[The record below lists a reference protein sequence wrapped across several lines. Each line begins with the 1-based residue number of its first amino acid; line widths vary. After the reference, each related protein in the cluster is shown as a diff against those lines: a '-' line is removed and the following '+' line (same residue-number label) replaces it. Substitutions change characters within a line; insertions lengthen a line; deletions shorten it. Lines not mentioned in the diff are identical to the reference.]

1 MADPNVKNVS
11 AAQVNKSLAANYS
24 YIKKSSEKT
33 INNSFGNLMQ
43 NSLNKMTDLSNKQNT
58 SEKVT
63 VRRSQVEY
71 IVRGAK
77 HTGDG
82 KAVDESTMTGSLKAL
97 TGEVKAV
104 VCAVLDMTDEEL
116 ERYLA
121 ENGMCVMDLLLQ
133 NNLADFVADV
143 AADGDS
149 LKLITDSN
157 LSEKFSELGDELKK
171 LVATAAQ
178 DMDISVEEL
187 NKYIQSTDF
196 TDVSNVEPADEVVDI
211 QSTDFTD
218 VSNVEPADEVVDIQ
232 STDFTDVSNA
242 ESADEVVGTIDKTAD
257 TDELLSRRQN
267 NPELENNG
275 SAVEEPELGLEDKIT
290 VASGEDD
297 ASQSGTFQKSDE
309 SLSGQF
315 LNTLIE
321 NVDNAVQ
328 AKEDFK
334 GYSVNSENIV
344 RQLVDAIKVNV
355 NSSFSEMELQLQPEN
370 LGKLNLVIA
379 SRDGIITAQFM
390 AENDVV
396 KSAIENQ
403 IVMLKDNFEQQGLK
417 VEAVEVM
424 VQTHGFEMGKNLEG
438 RGDNSQDDDD
448 RHRTSRI
455 LTLEEINAIIGDDE
469 AADEDVLAAEMLRA
483 SGGNVDYLI

>member
-1 MADPNVKNVS
+1 MANPNVKNVA
-11 AAQVNKSLAANYS
+11 AAQVNKSIAANYS

-43 NSLNKMTDLSNKQNT
+43 NSLNKMADSSGKLDTSN
-58 SEKVT
+58 KVT

-82 KAVDESTMTGSLKAL
+82 KAVDESVMTGSLKAL

-104 VCAVLDMTDEEL
+104 VCAILDMTDEEL
-116 ERYLA
+116 EKYLA
-121 ENGMCVMDLLLQ
+121 ENGMCVTDLLVQ

-143 AADGDS
+143 VADGDS
-149 LKLITDSN
+149 LKLLTDSN
-157 LSEKFSELGDELKK
+157 LSETFSELSDELKN
-171 LVATAAQ
+171 LVATVAQ
-178 DMDISVEEL
+178 DTGISVEEL

-196 TDVSNVEPADEVVDI
+196 TDMSR
-211 QSTDFTD
+211 
-218 VSNVEPADEVVDIQ
+218 
-232 STDFTDVSNA
+232 A
-242 ESADEVVGTIDKTAD
+242 ELTDEVVGTADRAVD
-257 TDELLSRRQN
+257 TDEFLRHQQN
-267 NPELENNG
+267 NLELENNG
-275 SAVEEPELGLEDKIT
+275 SAAEESELKLEDKIT
-290 VASGEDD
+290 VASSEDD
-297 ASQSGTFQKSDE
+297 EPQSGTFQKSDE

-370 LGKLNLVIA
+370 LGKLNLVIS

-417 VEAVEVM
+417 VDAVEVT

-438 RGDNSQDDDD
+438 REDNPQDDDD
-448 RHRTSRI
+448 RHRTSRM

>member
-1 MADPNVKNVS
+1 
-11 AAQVNKSLAANYS
+11 
-24 YIKKSSEKT
+24 
-33 INNSFGNLMQ
+33 
-43 NSLNKMTDLSNKQNT
+43 
-58 SEKVT
+58 
-63 VRRSQVEY
+63 
-71 IVRGAK
+71 
-77 HTGDG
+77 
-82 KAVDESTMTGSLKAL
+82 
-97 TGEVKAV
+97 
-104 VCAVLDMTDEEL
+104 MTDEEL

-187 NKYIQSTDF
+187 NKY
-196 TDVSNVEPADEVVDI
+196 I

>member
-1 MADPNVKNVS
+1 MADPNVKNVA

-43 NSLNKMTDLSNKQNT
+43 NSLNKMTDSSNKQNT
-58 SEKVT
+58 PDKVT

-149 LKLITDSN
+149 LKLLTDSK
-157 LSEKFSELGDELKK
+157 LSETFSELGDALKN
-171 LVATAAQ
+171 LVVTAAQ

-187 NKYIQSTDF
+187 NKYIQS
-196 TDVSNVEPADEVVDI
+196 I
-211 QSTDFTD
+211 
-218 VSNVEPADEVVDIQ
+218 
-232 STDFTDVSNA
+232 DFTDVSNA
-242 ESADEVVGTIDKTAD
+242 EPADEVVGTIDKTAD
-257 TDELLSRRQN
+257 TDELLNRRQN

-275 SAVEEPELGLEDKIT
+275 SAPEEPELMLEDKIT
-290 VASGEDD
+290 VAPGEDD
-297 ASQSGTFQKSDE
+297 ESQSGTFQKSDE

-334 GYSVNSENIV
+334 GYTVNSENIV

-370 LGKLNLVIA
+370 LGKLNLVIT

-396 KSAIENQ
+396 KNAIENQ

-438 RGDNSQDDDD
+438 RGDNPQDDDD

>member
-1 MADPNVKNVS
+1 MADPNVKNVA

-24 YIKKSSEKT
+24 YIRKGSEKT

-43 NSLNKMTDLSNKQNT
+43 NSLNKMTDSSDKQNIP
-58 SEKVT
+58 EKVT
-63 VRRSQVEY
+63 VRRSQIEY

-116 ERYLA
+116 EKYLA

-149 LKLITDSN
+149 LKLLTDSR
-157 LSEKFSELGDELKK
+157 LSETFSELSDELKN

-196 TDVSNVEPADEVVDI
+196 TDVSNAEPADEVV
-211 QSTDFTD
+211 
-218 VSNVEPADEVVDIQ
+218 V
-232 STDFTDVSNA
+232 
-242 ESADEVVGTIDKTAD
+242 TIDKTAD
-257 TDELLSRRQN
+257 TDELLSHRQN
-267 NPELENNG
+267 NTEVENNG
-275 SAVEEPELGLEDKIT
+275 SAAKEPELRLEDKLT
-290 VASGEDD
+290 VASSEDD
-297 ASQSGTFQKSDE
+297 ESQSGTFQKSDE

-370 LGKLNLVIA
+370 LGKLNLVIS

-438 RGDNSQDDDD
+438 RGDDQQDDAD

-469 AADEDVLAAEMLRA
+469 ATDEDVLAAEMLRA

>member
-149 LKLITDSN
+149 LKFITDSN

-196 TDVSNVEPADEVVDI
+196 TDVSNE
-211 QSTDFTD
+211 
-218 VSNVEPADEVVDIQ
+218 EPADEVVDIQ

-344 RQLVDAIKVNV
+344 RQLVDAIKINV

-417 VEAVEVM
+417 VEAVGVM

>member
-133 NNLADFVADV
+133 NKLADFVADV

-157 LSEKFSELGDELKK
+157 LSETFSELGDELKK

-187 NKYIQSTDF
+187 NKYIQSTNF
-196 TDVSNVEPADEVVDI
+196 TDVSNA
-211 QSTDFTD
+211 
-218 VSNVEPADEVVDIQ
+218 EPADEVVDIQ

-344 RQLVDAIKVNV
+344 RQLVDAIKINV

>member
-43 NSLNKMTDLSNKQNT
+43 NSLNKMADLSNKQNT

-187 NKYIQSTDF
+187 NKY
-196 TDVSNVEPADEVVDI
+196 
-211 QSTDFTD
+211 
-218 VSNVEPADEVVDIQ
+218 IQ

-469 AADEDVLAAEMLRA
+469 ATDEDVLAAEMLRA

>member
-149 LKLITDSN
+149 LKFITDSN

-196 TDVSNVEPADEVVDI
+196 TDVSNEEP
-211 QSTDFTD
+211 
-218 VSNVEPADEVVDIQ
+218 
-232 STDFTDVSNA
+232 
-242 ESADEVVGTIDKTAD
+242 ADEVVGTIDKTAD

-344 RQLVDAIKVNV
+344 RQLVDAIKINV

-417 VEAVEVM
+417 VEAVGVM

>member
-1 MADPNVKNVS
+1 MADPNVKNV
-11 AAQVNKSLAANYS
+11 ADAQVNKSIAANYS
-24 YIKKSSEKT
+24 YIKKNSEKT

-43 NSLNKMTDLSNKQNT
+43 NSLNKMTDSSDKQNT
-58 SEKVT
+58 PEKVT

-157 LSEKFSELGDELKK
+157 LSETFSELGDELKK

-178 DMDISVEEL
+178 EMDISVEEL

-196 TDVSNVEPADEVVDI
+196 TDVSNEEP
-211 QSTDFTD
+211 
-218 VSNVEPADEVVDIQ
+218 
-232 STDFTDVSNA
+232 
-242 ESADEVVGTIDKTAD
+242 ADEVVGTIDKTADTAD

-267 NPELENNG
+267 NPELDKDNNG

-290 VASGEDD
+290 VAPGEDD

>member
-24 YIKKSSEKT
+24 YIRKSSEKT

-196 TDVSNVEPADEVVDI
+196 TDVSN
-211 QSTDFTD
+211 
-218 VSNVEPADEVVDIQ
+218 
-232 STDFTDVSNA
+232 A

-290 VASGEDD
+290 VAPGEDD

>member
-43 NSLNKMTDLSNKQNT
+43 NSLNKMTDSSDKQNT
-58 SEKVT
+58 PEKVT

-157 LSEKFSELGDELKK
+157 LSETFSELGDELKK

-178 DMDISVEEL
+178 EMDISVEEL

-196 TDVSNVEPADEVVDI
+196 TDVSNEEP
-211 QSTDFTD
+211 
-218 VSNVEPADEVVDIQ
+218 
-232 STDFTDVSNA
+232 
-242 ESADEVVGTIDKTAD
+242 ADEVVGTIDKTAD
-257 TDELLSRRQN
+257 TDDTDELLSRRQN
-267 NPELENNG
+267 NPELDKDNNG

-344 RQLVDAIKVNV
+344 RQLVDAIKINV

>member
-1 MADPNVKNVS
+1 MTMADPNVKNVS

-43 NSLNKMTDLSNKQNT
+43 NSLNKMTDSSDKQNT
-58 SEKVT
+58 PEKVT

-133 NNLADFVADV
+133 NNLADFVTDV

-157 LSEKFSELGDELKK
+157 LSETFSELGDELKK

-178 DMDISVEEL
+178 EMDISVEEL

-196 TDVSNVEPADEVVDI
+196 TDVSNEEP
-211 QSTDFTD
+211 
-218 VSNVEPADEVVDIQ
+218 
-232 STDFTDVSNA
+232 
-242 ESADEVVGTIDKTAD
+242 ADEVVGTIDKTAD
-257 TDELLSRRQN
+257 TADTDGLLSRRQN
-267 NPELENNG
+267 NPELDKDNNG

-290 VASGEDD
+290 VAPGEDD

-344 RQLVDAIKVNV
+344 RQLVDAIKINV

>member
-1 MADPNVKNVS
+1 MADPNVKNV
-11 AAQVNKSLAANYS
+11 ADAQVNKSIAANYS
-24 YIKKSSEKT
+24 YIKKNSEKT

-43 NSLNKMTDLSNKQNT
+43 NSLNKMTDSSDKQNT
-58 SEKVT
+58 PEKVT

-133 NNLADFVADV
+133 NNLADFVTDV

-157 LSEKFSELGDELKK
+157 LSETFSELGDELKK

-178 DMDISVEEL
+178 EMDISVEEL

-196 TDVSNVEPADEVVDI
+196 TDVSNEEP
-211 QSTDFTD
+211 
-218 VSNVEPADEVVDIQ
+218 
-232 STDFTDVSNA
+232 
-242 ESADEVVGTIDKTAD
+242 ADEVVGTIDKTADTAD

-267 NPELENNG
+267 NPELDKDNNG

-344 RQLVDAIKVNV
+344 RQLVDAIKINV

-379 SRDGIITAQFM
+379 SREGIITAQFM

>member
-1 MADPNVKNVS
+1 MADPNVKNVIT

-33 INNSFGNLMQ
+33 IDNSFGNLMQ
-43 NSLNKMTDLSNKQNT
+43 NSLDKMTDSSNKQNT
-58 SEKVT
+58 PEKVT

-121 ENGMCVMDLLLQ
+121 ENGMCVMDLLFQ

-149 LKLITDSN
+149 LKLLTDSK
-157 LSEKFSELGDELKK
+157 LSETFSELGDALKN
-171 LVATAAQ
+171 LVVTAAQ

-187 NKYIQSTDF
+187 NKYIQSTD
-196 TDVSNVEPADEVVDI
+196 I
-211 QSTDFTD
+211 
-218 VSNVEPADEVVDIQ
+218 
-232 STDFTDVSNA
+232 TDVSNA
-242 ESADEVVGTIDKTAD
+242 EPADEVVGTIDKTAD

-275 SAVEEPELGLEDKIT
+275 SAAEKPELMLEDKIT
-290 VASGEDD
+290 VDPGEDD
-297 ASQSGTFQKSDE
+297 ESHSGTFQKSDE
-309 SLSGQF
+309 SLSGHF

-334 GYSVNSENIV
+334 GYTVNSENIV

-370 LGKLNLVIA
+370 LGKLNLVIT

-438 RGDNSQDDDD
+438 RGDNPQDDDD

-469 AADEDVLAAEMLRA
+469 AADKDVLAAEMLRA

>member
-1 MADPNVKNVS
+1 MADPNVKNVA

-43 NSLNKMTDLSNKQNT
+43 NSLNKMTDSSNKQNT

-157 LSEKFSELGDELKK
+157 LSETFSELGDELKK

-196 TDVSNVEPADEVVDI
+196 TDVSNAEPADEVVDI
-211 QSTDFTD
+211 Q
-218 VSNVEPADEVVDIQ
+218 
-232 STDFTDVSNA
+232 
-242 ESADEVVGTIDKTAD
+242 
-257 TDELLSRRQN
+257 
-267 NPELENNG
+267 
-275 SAVEEPELGLEDKIT
+275 
-290 VASGEDD
+290 
-297 ASQSGTFQKSDE
+297 
-309 SLSGQF
+309 
-315 LNTLIE
+315 
-321 NVDNAVQ
+321 
-328 AKEDFK
+328 
-334 GYSVNSENIV
+334 
-344 RQLVDAIKVNV
+344 
-355 NSSFSEMELQLQPEN
+355 
-370 LGKLNLVIA
+370 
-379 SRDGIITAQFM
+379 
-390 AENDVV
+390 
-396 KSAIENQ
+396 
-403 IVMLKDNFEQQGLK
+403 
-417 VEAVEVM
+417 
-424 VQTHGFEMGKNLEG
+424 
-438 RGDNSQDDDD
+438 
-448 RHRTSRI
+448 
-455 LTLEEINAIIGDDE
+455 
-469 AADEDVLAAEMLRA
+469 
-483 SGGNVDYLI
+483 

>member
-43 NSLNKMTDLSNKQNT
+43 NSLNKMTDSSDKQNT
-58 SEKVT
+58 PEKVT

-97 TGEVKAV
+97 TGEVKAI

-157 LSEKFSELGDELKK
+157 LSETFSELGDELKK

-178 DMDISVEEL
+178 EMDISVEEL
-187 NKYIQSTDF
+187 NKY
-196 TDVSNVEPADEVVDI
+196 
-211 QSTDFTD
+211 
-218 VSNVEPADEVVDIQ
+218 IQ

-344 RQLVDAIKVNV
+344 RQLVDAIKINV

>member
-1 MADPNVKNVS
+1 MADPNVKNVA

-43 NSLNKMTDLSNKQNT
+43 NSLNKMTDSSNKQNT

-157 LSEKFSELGDELKK
+157 LSETFSELGDELKK

-196 TDVSNVEPADEVVDI
+196 TDVSNA
-211 QSTDFTD
+211 
-218 VSNVEPADEVVDIQ
+218 EPADEVVDIQ

-290 VASGEDD
+290 VASSEDD

-379 SRDGIITAQFM
+379 SRGGIITAQFM

-403 IVMLKDNFEQQGLK
+403 IVMLKDNFEQQG
-417 VEAVEVM
+417 
-424 VQTHGFEMGKNLEG
+424 Q
-438 RGDNSQDDDD
+438 
-448 RHRTSRI
+448 
-455 LTLEEINAIIGDDE
+455 IG
-469 AADEDVLAAEMLRA
+469 RA
-483 SGGNVDYLI
+483 SCRERV

>member
-157 LSEKFSELGDELKK
+157 LSEKFSGLGDELKK

-187 NKYIQSTDF
+187 NKY
-196 TDVSNVEPADEVVDI
+196 
-211 QSTDFTD
+211 
-218 VSNVEPADEVVDIQ
+218 IQ

-344 RQLVDAIKVNV
+344 RQLVDAIKINV

-424 VQTHGFEMGKNLEG
+424 VQTHGFEMGKNLDG

>member
-1 MADPNVKNVS
+1 MADPNVKNV
-11 AAQVNKSLAANYS
+11 ADARVDKSIAANYS
-24 YIKKSSEKT
+24 YIKKNSEKT

-43 NSLNKMTDLSNKQNT
+43 NSLNKMTDSSDKQNT
-58 SEKVT
+58 PEKVT

-121 ENGMCVMDLLLQ
+121 ENGMCVMDLFLQ
-133 NNLADFVADV
+133 NNLADFVTDV

-157 LSEKFSELGDELKK
+157 LSETFSELGDELKK

-178 DMDISVEEL
+178 EMDISVEEL

-196 TDVSNVEPADEVVDI
+196 TDVSNEEP
-211 QSTDFTD
+211 
-218 VSNVEPADEVVDIQ
+218 
-232 STDFTDVSNA
+232 
-242 ESADEVVGTIDKTAD
+242 ADEVVGTIDKTADTAD

-267 NPELENNG
+267 NPELDKDNNG

-290 VASGEDD
+290 VAPGEDD

-379 SRDGIITAQFM
+379 SRGGIITAQFM

-469 AADEDVLAAEMLRA
+469 ATDEDVLAAEMLRA

>member
-1 MADPNVKNVS
+1 MANPNVKNVA
-11 AAQVNKSLAANYS
+11 AAQVNKSIAANYS

-43 NSLNKMTDLSNKQNT
+43 NSLNKMADSSGKLDTSN
-58 SEKVT
+58 KVT

-82 KAVDESTMTGSLKAL
+82 KAVDESVMTGSLKAL
-97 TGEVKAV
+97 TGEVKSV
-104 VCAVLDMTDEEL
+104 VCAILDMTDEEL
-116 ERYLA
+116 EKYLA
-121 ENGMCVMDLLLQ
+121 ENGMCVTDLLVQ

-143 AADGDS
+143 VADGDS
-149 LKLITDSN
+149 LKLLTDSN
-157 LSEKFSELGDELKK
+157 LSETFSELSDELKN
-171 LVATAAQ
+171 LVATVAQ
-178 DMDISVEEL
+178 DTGISVEEL

-196 TDVSNVEPADEVVDI
+196 TDMSR
-211 QSTDFTD
+211 
-218 VSNVEPADEVVDIQ
+218 
-232 STDFTDVSNA
+232 A
-242 ESADEVVGTIDKTAD
+242 ELTDEVVGTADRAVD
-257 TDELLSRRQN
+257 TDEFLRHQQN
-267 NPELENNG
+267 NLELENNG
-275 SAVEEPELGLEDKIT
+275 SAAEESELKLEDKIT
-290 VASGEDD
+290 VASSEDD
-297 ASQSGTFQKSDE
+297 ESQSGTFQKSDE

-370 LGKLNLVIA
+370 LGKLNLVIS

-417 VEAVEVM
+417 VDAVEVT

-438 RGDNSQDDDD
+438 REDNPQDDDD
-448 RHRTSRI
+448 RHRTSRM

>member
-1 MADPNVKNVS
+1 MANPNVKNVA
-11 AAQVNKSLAANYS
+11 AAQVNKSIAANYS

-43 NSLNKMTDLSNKQNT
+43 NSLNKMADSSGKLDTSN
-58 SEKVT
+58 KVT

-82 KAVDESTMTGSLKAL
+82 KAVDESVMTGSLKAL
-97 TGEVKAV
+97 TGEIKAV
-104 VCAVLDMTDEEL
+104 VCAILDMTDEEL
-116 ERYLA
+116 EKYLA
-121 ENGMCVMDLLLQ
+121 ENGMCVTDLLVQ

-143 AADGDS
+143 VADGDS
-149 LKLITDSN
+149 LKLLTDSN
-157 LSEKFSELGDELKK
+157 LSETFSELSDELKN
-171 LVATAAQ
+171 LVATVAQ
-178 DMDISVEEL
+178 DTGISVEEL

-196 TDVSNVEPADEVVDI
+196 TDMSR
-211 QSTDFTD
+211 
-218 VSNVEPADEVVDIQ
+218 
-232 STDFTDVSNA
+232 A
-242 ESADEVVGTIDKTAD
+242 ELTDEVVGTADRAVD
-257 TDELLSRRQN
+257 TDEFLRHQQN
-267 NPELENNG
+267 NLELENNG
-275 SAVEEPELGLEDKIT
+275 SAAEESELKLEDKIT
-290 VASGEDD
+290 VALSEDD
-297 ASQSGTFQKSDE
+297 EPQSGTFQKSDE

-370 LGKLNLVIA
+370 LGKLNLVIS

-417 VEAVEVM
+417 VDAVEVT

-438 RGDNSQDDDD
+438 REDNPQDDDD
-448 RHRTSRI
+448 RHRTSRM

>member
-1 MADPNVKNVS
+1 MADPNVKNVA

-43 NSLNKMTDLSNKQNT
+43 NSLNKMTDSANKQNT

-157 LSEKFSELGDELKK
+157 LSETFSELGDELKK

-187 NKYIQSTDF
+187 NKY
-196 TDVSNVEPADEVVDI
+196 
-211 QSTDFTD
+211 
-218 VSNVEPADEVVDIQ
+218 IQ

-290 VASGEDD
+290 VASSEDD

-379 SRDGIITAQFM
+379 SRGGIITAQFM

-455 LTLEEINAIIGDDE
+455 LTLEEINAIIGDDK

>member
-24 YIKKSSEKT
+24 YIRKSSEKT

-196 TDVSNVEPADEVVDI
+196 TDVSN
-211 QSTDFTD
+211 
-218 VSNVEPADEVVDIQ
+218 
-232 STDFTDVSNA
+232 A

-290 VASGEDD
+290 IASGEDD

-344 RQLVDAIKVNV
+344 RQLVDAIKINV

>member
-1 MADPNVKNVS
+1 MANQNVKNVA
-11 AAQVNKSLAANYS
+11 AAQVNKSLAGNYS

-43 NSLNKMTDLSNKQNT
+43 NSLNKMADSSNKQNT
-58 SEKVT
+58 PEKVT

-82 KAVDESTMTGSLKAL
+82 KAVDESVMTGSLKAL

-104 VCAVLDMTDEEL
+104 VCAILDMTDEEL
-116 ERYLA
+116 EKYLA
-121 ENGMCVMDLLLQ
+121 ENGMCVTDLLVQ

-143 AADGDS
+143 VADGDS
-149 LKLITDSN
+149 LKLLTDSN
-157 LSEKFSELGDELKK
+157 LSETFSELSDELKN
-171 LVATAAQ
+171 LVATVAQ
-178 DMDISVEEL
+178 DTGISVEEL

-196 TDVSNVEPADEVVDI
+196 TDMSK
-211 QSTDFTD
+211 
-218 VSNVEPADEVVDIQ
+218 
-232 STDFTDVSNA
+232 A
-242 ESADEVVGTIDKTAD
+242 EFADEVVGTTDKAVD
-257 TDELLSRRQN
+257 TDEFLRNRQN
-267 NPELENNG
+267 NLELENNG
-275 SAVEEPELGLEDKIT
+275 SAAEEPDLKLEDKIT
-290 VASGEDD
+290 VASSEDD
-297 ASQSGTFQKSDE
+297 ESQSGTFQKSDE

-334 GYSVNSENIV
+334 GYSVNAENIV

-370 LGKLNLVIA
+370 LGKLNLVIS

-396 KSAIENQ
+396 KNAIENQ

-417 VEAVEVM
+417 VDAVEVT

-438 RGDNSQDDDD
+438 REDNPQDDDD
-448 RHRTSRI
+448 RRRTSRM

>member
-1 MADPNVKNVS
+1 MADPNVKNV
-11 AAQVNKSLAANYS
+11 ADAQVNKSIAANYS
-24 YIKKSSEKT
+24 YIKKNSEKT

-43 NSLNKMTDLSNKQNT
+43 NSLNKMTDSSDKQNT
-58 SEKVT
+58 PEKVT
-63 VRRSQVEY
+63 ARRSQVEY

-133 NNLADFVADV
+133 NNLADFVTDV

-157 LSEKFSELGDELKK
+157 LSETFSELGDELKK

-178 DMDISVEEL
+178 EMDISVEEL

-196 TDVSNVEPADEVVDI
+196 TDVSNEEPV
-211 QSTDFTD
+211 
-218 VSNVEPADEVVDIQ
+218 
-232 STDFTDVSNA
+232 
-242 ESADEVVGTIDKTAD
+242 DEVVGTIDKTADTAD

-267 NPELENNG
+267 NPELDKDNNG

-290 VASGEDD
+290 VAPGEDD

>member
-33 INNSFGNLMQ
+33 IDNSFGNLMQ
-43 NSLNKMTDLSNKQNT
+43 NSLNKMTDSSNKQNA
-58 SEKVT
+58 SGKVT

-157 LSEKFSELGDELKK
+157 LSETFSELGDELKK

-196 TDVSNVEPADEVVDI
+196 TDVSNA
-211 QSTDFTD
+211 
-218 VSNVEPADEVVDIQ
+218 EPADEVVDIQ

-290 VASGEDD
+290 VASSEDD

-379 SRDGIITAQFM
+379 SRGGIITAQFM
-390 AENDVV
+390 DENDVV

-403 IVMLKDNFEQQGLK
+403 IVMLKYNFEQQGLK
-417 VEAVEVM
+417 VEAVEDM

>member
-1 MADPNVKNVS
+1 MADPNVKNVA

-33 INNSFGNLMQ
+33 IDNSFGNFMQ
-43 NSLNKMTDLSNKQNT
+43 NSLDKMTDSSNKQNT
-58 SEKVT
+58 PEKVT

-149 LKLITDSN
+149 FKLITDSK
-157 LSEKFSELGDELKK
+157 LSETFSELGDELKN
-171 LVATAAQ
+171 LVATVAQ
-178 DMDISVEEL
+178 DLGISVEEL
-187 NKYIQSTDF
+187 NKYIQS
-196 TDVSNVEPADEVVDI
+196 I
-211 QSTDFTD
+211 
-218 VSNVEPADEVVDIQ
+218 
-232 STDFTDVSNA
+232 DFTDVSNA
-242 ESADEVVGTIDKTAD
+242 EPADEVVGTIDKTAD

-275 SAVEEPELGLEDKIT
+275 SAAEKPELMLEDKIT
-290 VASGEDD
+290 VAPGEDD
-297 ASQSGTFQKSDE
+297 ESHSGTFQKSDE
-309 SLSGQF
+309 SLSGHF

-334 GYSVNSENIV
+334 GYTVNSENIV

-370 LGKLNLVIA
+370 LGKLNLVIT

-438 RGDNSQDDDD
+438 RGDNPQDDDD

>member
-1 MADPNVKNVS
+1 MTMADPNVKNVS

-24 YIKKSSEKT
+24 YIRKSSEKT

-196 TDVSNVEPADEVVDI
+196 TDVSNAE
-211 QSTDFTD
+211 F
-218 VSNVEPADEVVDIQ
+218 ADEVVDIQ

-344 RQLVDAIKVNV
+344 RQLVDAIKINV

-403 IVMLKDNFEQQGLK
+403 IVMLKDNFEQQG
-417 VEAVEVM
+417 
-424 VQTHGFEMGKNLEG
+424 
-438 RGDNSQDDDD
+438 RG
-448 RHRTSRI
+448 
-455 LTLEEINAIIGDDE
+455 G
-469 AADEDVLAAEMLRA
+469 
-483 SGGNVDYLI
+483 

>member
-1 MADPNVKNVS
+1 
-11 AAQVNKSLAANYS
+11 
-24 YIKKSSEKT
+24 
-33 INNSFGNLMQ
+33 MQ
-43 NSLNKMTDLSNKQNT
+43 NSLNKMTDSSNKQNT

-157 LSEKFSELGDELKK
+157 LSETFSELGDELKK

-187 NKYIQSTDF
+187 NKY
-196 TDVSNVEPADEVVDI
+196 
-211 QSTDFTD
+211 
-218 VSNVEPADEVVDIQ
+218 IQ

-344 RQLVDAIKVNV
+344 RQLVDAIKINV

>member
-1 MADPNVKNVS
+1 MVDYKFIKYGRKEEMTMADPNVKNIA
-11 AAQVNKSLAANYS
+11 AAQVNKSIAANYS

-43 NSLNKMTDLSNKQNT
+43 NSLDKMADSSNTQNMP
-58 SEKVT
+58 EKVT

-149 LKLITDSN
+149 LKLLTDSN
-157 LSEKFSELGDELKK
+157 LSETFSELGDELKN
-171 LVATAAQ
+171 LVVTAAQ

-196 TDVSNVEPADEVVDI
+196 TDVSNAEP
-211 QSTDFTD
+211 
-218 VSNVEPADEVVDIQ
+218 
-232 STDFTDVSNA
+232 
-242 ESADEVVGTIDKTAD
+242 ADEVVGTIDKTAD

-275 SAVEEPELGLEDKIT
+275 STAEEPEPELMLEDKIT
-290 VASGEDD
+290 VAPGEDD
-297 ASQSGTFQKSDE
+297 EPQSGTFQKSDE

-315 LNTLIE
+315 FNTLIE
-321 NVDNAVQ
+321 NVENAVQ

-370 LGKLNLVIA
+370 LGKLNLVIT

-438 RGDNSQDDDD
+438 RGDNPQDDDD

>member
-43 NSLNKMTDLSNKQNT
+43 NSLNKMTDSSDKQNT
-58 SEKVT
+58 PEKVT

-133 NNLADFVADV
+133 NNLADFVTDV

-157 LSEKFSELGDELKK
+157 LSETFSELGDELKK

-178 DMDISVEEL
+178 EMDISVEEL

-196 TDVSNVEPADEVVDI
+196 TDVSNEEP
-211 QSTDFTD
+211 
-218 VSNVEPADEVVDIQ
+218 
-232 STDFTDVSNA
+232 
-242 ESADEVVGTIDKTAD
+242 ADEVVGTIDKTADTAD

-267 NPELENNG
+267 NPELDKDNNG

-290 VASGEDD
+290 VAPGEDD

>member
-43 NSLNKMTDLSNKQNT
+43 NSLNKMTDSSDKQNT
-58 SEKVT
+58 PEKVT

-157 LSEKFSELGDELKK
+157 LSETFSELGDELKK

-178 DMDISVEEL
+178 EMDISVEEL

-196 TDVSNVEPADEVVDI
+196 TDVSNEEPV
-211 QSTDFTD
+211 
-218 VSNVEPADEVVDIQ
+218 
-232 STDFTDVSNA
+232 
-242 ESADEVVGTIDKTAD
+242 DEVVGTIDKTADTAD

-290 VASGEDD
+290 VASSEDD

-379 SRDGIITAQFM
+379 SRGGIITAQFM

>member
-1 MADPNVKNVS
+1 
-11 AAQVNKSLAANYS
+11 
-24 YIKKSSEKT
+24 
-33 INNSFGNLMQ
+33 
-43 NSLNKMTDLSNKQNT
+43 
-58 SEKVT
+58 
-63 VRRSQVEY
+63 
-71 IVRGAK
+71 
-77 HTGDG
+77 
-82 KAVDESTMTGSLKAL
+82 MTGSLKAL

-157 LSEKFSELGDELKK
+157 LSETFSELGDELKK

-178 DMDISVEEL
+178 EMDISVEEL

-196 TDVSNVEPADEVVDI
+196 TDVSNEEP
-211 QSTDFTD
+211 
-218 VSNVEPADEVVDIQ
+218 
-232 STDFTDVSNA
+232 
-242 ESADEVVGTIDKTAD
+242 ADEVVGTIDKTADTAD

-267 NPELENNG
+267 NPELDKDNNG

-344 RQLVDAIKVNV
+344 RQLVDAIKINV

>member
-43 NSLNKMTDLSNKQNT
+43 NSLNKMTDSSNKQNT
-58 SEKVT
+58 PEKVT

-133 NNLADFVADV
+133 NNLADFVTDV

-157 LSEKFSELGDELKK
+157 LSETFSELGDELKK

-178 DMDISVEEL
+178 EMDISVEEL

-196 TDVSNVEPADEVVDI
+196 TDVSNEEP
-211 QSTDFTD
+211 
-218 VSNVEPADEVVDIQ
+218 
-232 STDFTDVSNA
+232 
-242 ESADEVVGTIDKTAD
+242 ADEVVGTIDKTADTAD

>member
-1 MADPNVKNVS
+1 MADPNVKNVA
-11 AAQVNKSLAANYS
+11 AAQVNKSIAANYS

-43 NSLNKMTDLSNKQNT
+43 NSLDKMADSSNTQNMP
-58 SEKVT
+58 EKVT

-149 LKLITDSN
+149 LKLLTDSN
-157 LSEKFSELGDELKK
+157 LSETFFELGDELKN
-171 LVATAAQ
+171 LVVTAAQ

-196 TDVSNVEPADEVVDI
+196 TDVSNAEP
-211 QSTDFTD
+211 
-218 VSNVEPADEVVDIQ
+218 
-232 STDFTDVSNA
+232 
-242 ESADEVVGTIDKTAD
+242 ADEVVGTIDKTAD

-275 SAVEEPELGLEDKIT
+275 STAEEPEPELMLKDKIT
-290 VASGEDD
+290 VAPGEDD
-297 ASQSGTFQKSDE
+297 EPQSGTFQKSDE

-370 LGKLNLVIA
+370 LGKLNLVIT

-438 RGDNSQDDDD
+438 RGDNPQDDDD